1 MSTCGNCSVVID
13 QVLNPIRQLLL
24 WGLVPLLIV
33 MQGTPAFA
41 GPVDWR
47 EVPSTGDGQQ
57 WWDAGSVRRT
67 RDDTLSVLSRYSLRT
82 EDDSPALGTLVV
94 MEIDCGQSLYRDI
107 QKNGLP
113 RFRADWEAPAN
124 DDLISEVIQ
133 AVCSSGL
140 A

>member
-1 MSTCGNCSVVID
+1 MNSTLRECVREW
-13 QVLNPIRQLLL
+13 LTAA
-24 WGLVPLLIV
+24 LVPVLILV
-33 MQGTPAFA
+33 LAAPALA

-47 EVPSTGDGQQ
+47 EVPSTSEGQQ

-67 RDDTLSVLSRYSLRT
+67 KNGNLSVLSRYSLKT

-94 MEIDCGQSLYRDI
+94 MEIDCGQSLYRDT

-113 RFRADWEAPAN
+113 RFRADWEAPAK
-124 DDLISEVIQ
+124 DDLITEVIN

-140 A
+140 T

>member
-1 MSTCGNCSVVID
+1 MSG
-13 QVLNPIRQLLL
+13 IRPKRLLERL
-24 WGLVPLLIV
+24 ASAMVALLIAV
-33 MQGTPAFA
+33 LAAPAFA

-47 EVPSTGDGQQ
+47 EVPSTSEGQQ

-67 RDDTLSVLSRYSLRT
+67 KEGNLSVLSRYSLKT

-94 MEIDCGQSLYRDI
+94 MEIDCDQSLYRDT

-113 RFRADWEAPAN
+113 RFRADWEAPAE
-124 DDLISEVIQ
+124 DDLIAEVIT

-140 A
+140 T

>member
-1 MSTCGNCSVVID
+1 MSGTLSKPLFNGLISA
-13 QVLNPIRQLLL
+13 LLA
-24 WGLVPLLIV
+24 LLITV
-33 MQGTPAFA
+33 QAAPVFA

-47 EVPSTGDGQQ
+47 EVPSTSEGQQ

-67 RDDTLSVLSRYSLRT
+67 RDGNLSVLSRYSLKT

-94 MEIDCGQSLYRDI
+94 MEIDCDQSLYRDT

-113 RFRADWEAPAN
+113 RFRADWEAPAE
-124 DDLISEVIQ
+124 DDLITEVIS

-140 A
+140 T

>member
-1 MSTCGNCSVVID
+1 MSG
-13 QVLNPIRQLLL
+13 IRPKRLLERL
-24 WGLVPLLIV
+24 ASAMVALLIAV
-33 MQGTPAFA
+33 LAAPAFA

-47 EVPSTGDGQQ
+47 EVPSTSEGQQ

-67 RDDTLSVLSRYSLRT
+67 KDGNLSVLSRYSLKT

-94 MEIDCGQSLYRDI
+94 MEIDCDQSLYRDT

-113 RFRADWEAPAN
+113 RFRADWEAPAD
-124 DDLISEVIQ
+124 DDLITEVIA

-140 A
+140 T

>member
-1 MSTCGNCSVVID
+1 MSG
-13 QVLNPIRQLLL
+13 IRPKRLLERL
-24 WGLVPLLIV
+24 ASTMGALLIAV
-33 MQGTPAFA
+33 LAAPAFA

-47 EVPSTGDGQQ
+47 EVPSTSEGQQ

-67 RDDTLSVLSRYSLRT
+67 KEGNLSVLSRYSLKT

-94 MEIDCGQSLYRDI
+94 MEIDCDQSLYRDT

-113 RFRADWEAPAN
+113 RFRADWEAPAE
-124 DDLISEVIQ
+124 DDLITEVIT

-140 A
+140 T